1 MTRRPWRLYA
11 ARATFPFPQLLV
23 LPSLEKSNRYAARK
37 HQRLFTAFHPQI
49 LLKTLKKE
57 QLSAT
62 LNQTDSYPVAPKF
75 FSKMLAKMH
84 LANIEWPYLADFH
97 PRSSGFMV

>member
-49 LLKTLKKE
+49 LLKTPKSRTTACWATAAVTAREYPRPVTAKGCCEEPSFDVVVSRKLRC
-57 QLSAT
+57 SA
-62 LNQTDSYPVAPKF
+62 
-75 FSKMLAKMH
+75 
-84 LANIEWPYLADFH
+84 
-97 PRSSGFMV
+97 